1 MGKLSLT
8 REFSE
13 FLKLLNSCRVKY
25 LLIGGYALAAHGYV
39 RATNDLDVWVARD
52 RINAERAGQALREFG
67 LSIGEEVIEALMQ
80 ENQIL
85 RMGVPPLRIELLT
98 SISGVDFEDCYA
110 RQILVDIGEL
120 TIPTI
125 SLEDLKNNKRSSG
138 RMKDL
143 ADLEEL
149 EG

>member
-1 MGKLSLT
+1 
-8 REFSE
+8 
-13 FLKLLNSCRVKY
+13 

-39 RATNDLDVWVARD
+39 RATNHLDVWVGRD
-52 RINAERAGQALREFG
+52 RVNAERAGQALRDFG
-67 LSIGEEVIEALMQ
+67 LSVGQEAIEALMQ
-80 ENQIL
+80 ENHIL

-120 TIPTI
+120 RVPLI
-125 SLEDLKNNKRSSG
+125 SLEDLKTNKRSSG

>member
-1 MGKLSLT
+1 L
-8 REFSE
+8 
-13 FLKLLNSCRVKY
+13 
-25 LLIGGYALAAHGYV
+25 
-39 RATNDLDVWVARD
+39 RD
-52 RINAERAGQALREFG
+52 FG
-67 LSIGEEVIEALMQ
+67 LSVGKEAIQALTR

-98 SISGVDFEDCYA
+98 SISGVDFEDCHA
-110 RQILVDIGEL
+110 RRILVDIGEL
-120 TIPTI
+120 SVPII
-125 SLEDLKNNKRSSG
+125 SLEDLKTNKRSSG